1 MVDLCTHERKKD
13 VRRRR
18 GPKIFAPAPLDRCYD
33 LVSKINNFT
42 SHLRNTECY
51 NPECPCRPQRNQYCP
66 DRQDPVHNR
75 GFYSECH
82 LHKSPYTCPT
92 LTTWSTWQELDVE
105 IGNKY
110 KNNWSFKKIRI
121 LRHVSTASNEVTA
134 SVGRS
139 QCIEQNTRGKTALE

>member
-66 DRQDPVHNR
+66 DSQDPVHNR

-92 LTTWSTWQELDVE
+92 LTTWSTWPELDRKLN
-105 IGNKY
+105 IKSWRGGHQIMLLDAWCMQFSKD
-110 KNNWSFKKIRI
+110 KHT
-121 LRHVSTASNEVTA
+121 L
-134 SVGRS
+134 
-139 QCIEQNTRGKTALE
+139 EQQRRVLSDCSKSHTDN